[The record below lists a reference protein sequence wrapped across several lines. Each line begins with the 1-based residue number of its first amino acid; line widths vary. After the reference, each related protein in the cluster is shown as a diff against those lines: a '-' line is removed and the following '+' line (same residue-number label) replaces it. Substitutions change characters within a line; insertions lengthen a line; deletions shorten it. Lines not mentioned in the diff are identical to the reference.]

1 MNVFIFNFLER
12 PCFEWF
18 CELIKVSSVYIFE
31 INKAIHLWK
40 QEMVLCSQDLQMQ
53 TGGLSFKTEN
63 MEAAYLL
70 SSLVKLEQ

>member
-12 PCFEWF
+12 PYFEWF

-40 QEMVLCSQDLQMQ
+40 QEMV
-53 TGGLSFKTEN
+53 
-63 MEAAYLL
+63 
-70 SSLVKLEQ
+70 